1 MDAQSEQIVKDIQEK
16 REQLSE
22 NLTAL
27 ETRVREATD
36 WRVYYNR
43 YPWLMMGA
51 ALVGGLFVS
60 SILTPPRRGC

>member
-1 MDAQSEQIVKDIQEK
+1 MDAQSEQIVRDIQDK

-22 NLTAL
+22 NLSAL
-27 ETRVREATD
+27 ETRVRNATD

-43 YPWLMMGA
+43 YPWVLMGA
-51 ALVGGLFVS
+51 ALVSGLLVS